1 MSFINWGNE
10 SSDQRLA
17 RQRYEEEM
25 ALFEQAVR
33 FARTVGSLA
42 GAAGTGGLQ
51 DSSTNQYVEND
62 YIDNYFE

>member
-1 MSFINWGNE
+1 
-10 SSDQRLA
+10 
-17 RQRYEEEM
+17 M